1 MFEFLKR
8 LFWRQ
13 AAAPPV
19 AAPAPPPAIAPP
31 TPAPPEMQR
40 VSQAEDTIPLQLG
53 DIVARLPASLAPLVS
68 PSATGTFPLPV
79 KTALEQLPS
88 GAVRISFGQLRQAC
102 PPGTFAASAGLDE
115 TPVDLPLPK
124 ILGAMDPALLARRP
138 GQKQVEVPE
147 GISAIFGL
155 NAGAAARV
163 GAPRVAPAAPAPPP
177 MVAAPKVTPVAQKPP
192 MSASPPAAA
201 RLPVVAQ
208 KAAAPAPGTGALVPG
223 KGALTVRL
231 AALCESWP
239 EPVRQEIAQLNWNGA
254 SVSLPMS
261 RLEAAVKGGRVV
273 FAWGEL
279 IEWLDVSSAASATP
293 HRETPLELPLKV
305 IVPLF
310 MAQRPIPGPRKH
322 LAVGENVP
330 NLFPAPGQPTAP
342 AVPPPAPAP
351 APLAAP
357 AIVAATPAVVAAVP
371 AASVPADVLGEIFGQ
386 PGRKDWSPE
395 EITKKI
401 NGLPGVAGS
410 LMAMNDGFVVAGAL
424 PPPLKSETMAAFLPQ
439 IFGRLAHYATEIQL
453 GAPAALTLLAGQTP
467 CAIFKTGALYL
478 AVLGKPGE
486 PLPEAL
492 LLRVAGELAKRNP

>member
-8 LFWRQ
+8 LFSRQ

-19 AAPAPPPAIAPP
+19 AAPAPPPAIVPP

-40 VSQAEDTIPLQLG
+40 VSQAGDTIPLQLG

-68 PSATGTFPLPV
+68 PSATGTYRLPV

-88 GAVRISFGQLRQAC
+88 GAVRISFGQLRQAF

-138 GQKQVEVPE
+138 GQKQVEAPE

-155 NAGAAARV
+155 NAAAARV
-163 GAPRVAPAAPAPPP
+163 AALRVAPAAPAPPP

-192 MSASPPAAA
+192 VSASLPAAA
-201 RLPVVAQ
+201 PLPVAAQ
-208 KAAAPAPGTGALVPG
+208 KPAAPAPATAPPVPG

-279 IEWLDVSSAASATP
+279 IEWLDVSSAAGATR

-342 AVPPPAPAP
+342 AVPPPAPVP
-351 APLAAP
+351 APIAAP
-357 AIVAATPAVVAAVP
+357 AIVAAT
-371 AASVPADVLGEIFGQ
+371 PADVLGEIFGQ

-395 EITKKI
+395 EITQKI